1 MGNHRKANMK
11 THLRV
16 IAILAAA
23 LMTAACG
30 SGAAGPSAAPAA
42 TGAAA
47 SAAAP
52 ATPVSLTFASYAWQ
66 KATVDAHNKIV
77 ADWNAAHP
85 NITVKIVTVD
95 VNAVH
100 DKLLTTFQG
109 GTASDIIHDEAAD
122 IGGFAGQGFLADMT
136 ALIPADLKADV
147 PQGIWDTTTF
157 NKKIMGVPTIMQTY
171 TVFVNKKL
179 LADAKVT
186 LPTAANPWTWDQ
198 FAQVSKQLTTPT
210 QFGLGWGLK
219 SPAATVMIMS
229 QAFGG
234 NFFYNEGGTNVV
246 KFGAP
251 EQQVL
256 KRIYDMAYTDKSLS
270 PTTLGQSGTDILP
283 GFYAGKYAMIVGG
296 NYVAQ
301 QISEQ
306 APAGFE
312 WAMLPLLKGD
322 TQAQGANPQTLSIS
336 TQSKNPKE
344 AMQFIAYYMQA
355 QNLANVA
362 IGDWLIPA
370 TVSGGKAVTAT
381 TGGKNSWDV
390 NVASTPFLKLAPFQP
405 LDAYPQWKSQIAQPA
420 FQQYFGNKIDLPTV
434 GKTLIEGW
442 TKVGGK

>member
-1 MGNHRKANMK
+1 MWIAVLA
-11 THLRV
+11 TAV
-16 IAILAAA
+16 IA
-23 LMTAACG
+23 AACG
-30 SGAAGPSAAPAA
+30 GGTAGPTSSPAGGAVA
-42 TGAAA
+42 T
-47 SAAAP
+47 P

-77 ADWNAAHP
+77 AAWNAANP
-85 NITVKIVTVD
+85 TITVKIVTID

-109 GTASDIIHDEAAD
+109 GTASDIVHDEAAD
-122 IGGFAGQGFLADMT
+122 IGGFATQGFLADLT
-136 ALIPADLKADV
+136 PLIPADLKSDV
-147 PQGIWDTTTF
+147 PQGLWDTTTF
-157 NKKIMGVPTIMQTY
+157 NKKIVGVPTIMQTY

-186 LPTAANPWTWDQ
+186 LPTTANPWTWDQ
-198 FAQVSKQLTTPT
+198 FAQISKQLTSAS

-229 QAFGG
+229 QNFGG

-246 KFGAP
+246 KFGTP

-283 GFYAGKYAMIVGG
+283 GFFAGKYAMIVGG

-301 QISEQ
+301 QMVEQ

-312 WAMLPLLKGD
+312 WARLPLLKGD

-344 AMQFIAYYMQA
+344 AMRFIAYYMKA
-355 QNLANVA
+355 ENLASVA

-370 TVSGGKAVTAT
+370 SVSGGKAVTAA

-420 FQQYFGNKIDLPTV
+420 FQQYFANKIDLATV
-434 GKTLIEGW
+434 GKQLIEGW

>member
-1 MGNHRKANMK
+1 MN
-11 THLRV
+11 TQFRV
-16 IAILAAA
+16 IAIVAVA
-23 LMTAACG
+23 LLTAACG
-30 SGAAGPSAAPAA
+30 GGATAPSGAPATSAAAASAAPAA
-42 TGAAA
+42 
-47 SAAAP
+47 
-52 ATPVSLTFASYAWQ
+52 PVTLQFASYAWQ
-66 KATVDAHNKIV
+66 KATVDAHNQIV
-77 ADWNAAHP
+77 ASWNAAHP
-85 NITVKIVTVD
+85 NITVKIVTID

-109 GTASDIIHDEAAD
+109 GTAADIVHDEAAD
-122 IGGFAGQGFLADMT
+122 IGGFASQGFLADLT
-136 ALIPADLKADV
+136 PLIPADLKADV

-157 NKKIMGVPTIMQTY
+157 SKKIVGIPTIMQTY

-229 QAFGG
+229 QNFGG
-234 NFFYNEGGTNVV
+234 NFFYNEGGVNVV

-270 PTTLGQSGTDILP
+270 QTTLGQSGTDILP

-301 QISEQ
+301 QIVEQ
-306 APAGFE
+306 APSAFD

-362 IGDWLIPA
+362 IGDWLVPVTA
-370 TVSGGKAVTAT
+370 SAGKAVTAT

-390 NVASTPFLKLAPFQP
+390 NVASTPLLKLAPFQP
-405 LDAYPQWKSQIAQPA
+405 LDAYPPISRRWARR
-420 FQQYFGNKIDLPTV
+420 
-434 GKTLIEGW
+434 
-442 TKVGGK
+442 